1 MTVIH
6 ALKWSFL
13 SELAAKSFQPITF
26 LILARLLTPED
37 FGVMSAALMV
47 IAFSQI
53 FWDAGM
59 GKALI
64 QRQTDIEAAADAAF
78 WVNITLGILI
88 AGLLYLLAQP
98 IALTFFQ
105 DNRVTAVLQV
115 MTVQVILGALSS
127 VQTALLQKEMG
138 FRKLFWVRLATVS
151 LPGLASIPLAWNG
164 MGYWALVA
172 GTLTGQAVQTTMLW
186 RMSHWRPSGTFQP
199 GLAKEMGRFGAWV
212 GMTGLLAWFYIWADS
227 LVVGMYLGS
236 HELGLY
242 QIGSQFAA
250 MIFAILLGPI
260 VPVFYSHLSGM
271 RADREK
277 IRQVARKAIKMI
289 AFLSIPLA
297 LVIFSLASPVT
308 EALFGSRWHGVELI
322 IGAMAL
328 VHGFSWVIGMNGE
341 VYRALGK
348 PSHETL
354 MSAAPMLIYLVGYL
368 ISIQYGLEV
377 FLWTRLG
384 LAITAVLLQLFFIGA
399 VLSIPI
405 MPIIIYISII
415 FISCAVPLWGVSYL
429 FMQIEEDSLRRFI
442 MGGATNIAIATTVLY
457 VLERNGILRELK
469 WIFGD
474 QESQD
479 K

>member
-1 MTVIH
+1 
-6 ALKWSFL
+6 
-13 SELAAKSFQPITF
+13 
-26 LILARLLTPED
+26 
-37 FGVMSAALMV
+37 
-47 IAFSQI
+47 
-53 FWDAGM
+53 
-59 GKALI
+59 
-64 QRQTDIEAAADAAF
+64 
-78 WVNITLGILI
+78 
-88 AGLLYLLAQP
+88 
-98 IALTFFQ
+98 
-105 DNRVTAVLQV
+105 
-115 MTVQVILGALSS
+115 
-127 VQTALLQKEMG
+127 
-138 FRKLFWVRLATVS
+138 
-151 LPGLASIPLAWNG
+151 
-164 MGYWALVA
+164 
-172 GTLTGQAVQTTMLW
+172 LTGQAVQTTMLW
-186 RMSHWRPSGTFQP
+186 RMSHWRPGGTFQP

-260 VPVFYSHLSGM
+260 VPVFYSHLSRMG
-271 RADREK
+271 ADRER

-405 MPIIIYISII
+405 VPIIIYISTI
-415 FISCAVPLWGVSYL
+415 FISCAVPLWGASYL
-429 FMQIEEDSLRRFI
+429 FMQIEEDSLRHFI
-442 MGGATNIAIATTVLY
+442 LGGATNIAIATTVLY
-457 VLERNGILRELK
+457 VLERNGILRELR

>member
-13 SELAAKSFQPITF
+13 SELAAKSFQPLTF
-26 LILARLLTPED
+26 LILAHLLTPED

-88 AGLLYLLAQP
+88 AGLLYILAQP

-115 MTVQVILGALSS
+115 MTMQVMLGALSS

-151 LPGLASIPLAWNG
+151 LPGLASIPLAWSG

-172 GTLTGQAVQTTMLW
+172 GTLTGQTVQTTMLW
-186 RMSHWRPSGTFQP
+186 RMSHWRPRGTFQP
-199 GLAKEMGRFGAWV
+199 KLAKEMGRFGIWV

-227 LVVGMYLGS
+227 LIVGMYLGS

-242 QIGSQFAA
+242 QTGSQFAA
-250 MIFAILLGPI
+250 MIFAVLLGPI
-260 VPVFYSHLSGM
+260 APVFYSHLSRMG
-271 RADREK
+271 ADRDR
-277 IRQVARKAIKMI
+277 IRQAARNVMKMI
-289 AFLSIPLA
+289 TFLSIPLA
-297 LVIFSLASPVT
+297 LVIFFLASPMAET
-308 EALFGSRWHGVELI
+308 LFGARWRGIELI
-322 IGAMAL
+322 IGVIAL

-354 MSAAPMLIYLVGYL
+354 MSATPMLIYLVGYL
-368 ISIQYGLEV
+368 ISIQYGLEF

-384 LAITAVLLQLFFIGA
+384 LAIAAVLFQLFFIGA

-405 MPIIIYISII
+405 APIIRYTII
-415 FISCAVPLWGVSYL
+415 VFIICSVPIWWGNYL
-429 FMQIEEDSLRRFI
+429 IMQIVTDPLRYFI
-442 MGGATNIAIATTVLY
+442 LGGATNIAIAITALY
-457 VLERNGILRELK
+457 ALERNGILKELRRML
-469 WIFGD
+469 GD
-474 QESQD
+474 HERPD